1 MPDFKGRFLSL
12 VKLILR
18 TIILGVLLG
27 AFTGCSASTPPAQT
41 TSAITILADNKQVT
55 IQSSPGITVQQ
66 ALDQAKLKLNT
77 LDRVDPPSFTILAE
91 PMTIK
96 VTRVR
101 EEFQVEEISIKFE
114 QQTVRNESLPEG
126 QTLLIQSGSNG
137 TQQITYRQVFENDVP
152 GPRTIFKTL
161 TLTEPRPEIVM
172 VGVQT
177 PFTAVPITG
186 KIAYITAGNA
196 WIMETSTA
204 NRRPLVTSGDLDGRI
219 FNLSSDGAWLLF
231 DRKAASTATND
242 IDTLWAVSTTAKDP
256 KPIDLRVKNVVHF
269 AAWQPGKTLTLAY
282 STVEWRA
289 TAPGWQAN
297 NDLYLLRVNSDGI
310 ILKQDKVLES
320 NSGGI
325 YGWWGMDFAWSADG
339 KLLAYARPDGLG
351 LVDLDN
357 GKLEPL
363 VDLTPLQTHSD
374 WAWVPQLGWSPD
386 HQILYSITHAPMAG
400 VENNEAS
407 PLFDLTAVLMDGGN
421 SIDMVA
427 QSGMFAYPAPSP
439 AVNSQFLVAYLQAV
453 FPDRSDTSRYRLVI
467 MRQDGSNRQAV
478 FPAEGAAGLQ
488 PQKLIWSPSPSSA
501 ADLWV
506 ALLYQGNLWLVNAQ
520 SNQAQQITG
529 DGSIISADWK

>member
-27 AFTGCSASTPPAQT
+27 AFNRLFCFYPPAQT
-41 TSAITILADNKQVT
+41 TIAITILADNKQVT

-186 KIAYITAGNA
+186 KNRLYHGWKCLDHGNLDG
-196 WIMETSTA
+196 

-219 FNLSSDGAWLLF
+219 FNLSRMAH
-231 DRKAASTATND
+231 
-242 IDTLWAVSTTAKDP
+242 AVVRP
-256 KPIDLRVKNVVHF
+256 
-269 AAWQPGKTLTLAY
+269 Q
-282 STVEWRA
+282 
-289 TAPGWQAN
+289 
-297 NDLYLLRVNSDGI
+297 
-310 ILKQDKVLES
+310 
-320 NSGGI
+320 GG
-325 YGWWGMDFAWSADG
+325 
-339 KLLAYARPDGLG
+339 
-351 LVDLDN
+351 
-357 GKLEPL
+357 
-363 VDLTPLQTHSD
+363 Q
-374 WAWVPQLGWSPD
+374 
-386 HQILYSITHAPMAG
+386 
-400 VENNEAS
+400 
-407 PLFDLTAVLMDGGN
+407 
-421 SIDMVA
+421 
-427 QSGMFAYPAPSP
+427 
-439 AVNSQFLVAYLQAV
+439 
-453 FPDRSDTSRYRLVI
+453 YRH
-467 MRQDGSNRQAV
+467 
-478 FPAEGAAGLQ
+478 
-488 PQKLIWSPSPSSA
+488 K
-501 ADLWV
+501 
-506 ALLYQGNLWLVNAQ
+506 
-520 SNQAQQITG
+520 
-529 DGSIISADWK
+529 